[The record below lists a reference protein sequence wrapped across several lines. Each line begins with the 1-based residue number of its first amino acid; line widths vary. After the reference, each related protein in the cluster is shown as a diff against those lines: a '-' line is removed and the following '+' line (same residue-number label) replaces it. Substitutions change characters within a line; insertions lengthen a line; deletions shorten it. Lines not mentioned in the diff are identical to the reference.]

1 MLAGYPVHVLY
12 PTVAVPMNQRM
23 IAQFLKR
30 VSEATVEAVVIMP
43 CWSGNNLTAALEM
56 AVEPPL
62 LKPADWFGLFGL
74 CAFVRWK

>member
-30 VSEATVEAVVIMP
+30 GLSPLLWV
-43 CWSGNNLTAALEM
+43 
-56 AVEPPL
+56 PPL
-62 LKPADWFGLFGL
+62 SPVHLSL
-74 CAFVRWK
+74 CSLVE